1 MASRQSKTKVY
12 KAAQAPELEHA
23 KSISQSFES
32 FQQSQLSATTSI
44 NYVHY
49 QSEEEPQEL
58 MLRSRADITRLVILT
73 SQRGWIDS
81 IPGPDVSANNSI
93 EVFFIYK
100 DLVANPLMPAEQ
112 EKLQISA
119 PSFEALATRLTL
131 PSAFIFALSRHY
143 LPNGRGFRQLKIDND
158 ASPVYDCW
166 YFIPVRV
173 QMEPQAGIAEDERGA
188 GQMNPFH
195 KLHLPNA
202 RRNIF
207 RSCIGVFTR
216 VDPASKKVTVVTF
229 DFMHGRWCK
238 VAQEPQTR
246 IAEVMKH
253 QKSTDETSTRHCNG
267 AFIHLVYISSSVRWW
282 TNSLNSVNEQLIAYE
297 MKLQSELDAAGVT
310 PEATLT
316 KLSRALHSIS
326 AHLHRYLSELKSLH
340 GIVTDLIDFYDS
352 MYSDKAGEDED
363 EALEKANRGF
373 NQVLSQIEA
382 SLDFATELEKKTQ
395 NILDLLFNR
404 IQINSDRLLVAN
416 GRAMEEILR
425 AMRADT
431 EVGRKMAD
439 ASHQLAV
446 EMKRDSIAMRTI
458 AIITMAFL
466 PAATFATV
474 LSMPFFSDN
483 PWLKE
488 ADRFWVWILLT
499 VPATGGC
506 FLFYRLWRKN
516 SQRKVADE
524 EEATSGGT

>member
-1 MASRQSKTKVY
+1 MASRQSKTKAY

-32 FQQSQLSATTSI
+32 FQQSQLSATTNI

-49 QSEEEPQEL
+49 QSEGEPQEL
-58 MLRSRADITRLVILT
+58 TLRSRTDITRL
-73 SQRGWIDS
+73 
-81 IPGPDVSANNSI
+81 PDVSANNSI
-93 EVFFIYK
+93 EFFRARK
-100 DLVANPLMPAEQ
+100 TANLSAKLRSAGHTTYPSLGLHLCAFSPL
-112 EKLQISA
+112 S
-119 PSFEALATRLTL
+119 
-131 PSAFIFALSRHY
+131 
-143 LPNGRGFRQLKIDND
+143 PNGRGFRQLKIDND
-158 ASPVYDCW
+158 ASQVFDCW

-173 QMEPQAGIAEDERGA
+173 QMEPQAGVAEDERGA

-267 AFIHLVYISSSVRWW
+267 AFVHLVYISSAVRWW

-326 AHLHRYLSELKSLH
+326 AHLHRYLSELKSLQ
-340 GIVTDLIDFYDS
+340 GIVTDLIDFYAS
-352 MYSDKAGEDED
+352 MYSDSEGEDED
-363 EALEKANRGF
+363 EGLEKAKRGF

-431 EVGRKMAD
+431 DVGRKMAD

-466 PAATFATV
+466 PAATFATI

-488 ADRFWVWILLT
+488 ADRFWVWILFT
-499 VPATGGC
+499 VPATAGC
-506 FLFYRLWRKN
+506 FLFYRLWRKK

>member
-1 MASRQSKTKVY
+1 MTPRQSKSKAY
-12 KAAQAPELEHA
+12 KAAQAPELEHG

-32 FQQSQLSATTSI
+32 FQQSQLSAITNI

-49 QSEEEPQEL
+49 QAEAEPQEL
-58 MLRSRADITRLVILT
+58 TLRSRADITKL
-73 SQRGWIDS
+73 
-81 IPGPDVSANNSI
+81 PDVSAGKSI
-93 EVFFIYK
+93 ELFFVYK
-100 DLVANPLMPAEQ
+100 DLVTNPLLPEEQ

-143 LPNGRGFRQLKIDND
+143 LPNGRGFRQLKIGND
-158 ASPVYDCW
+158 ASQVYDCW
-166 YFIPVRV
+166 YFLPVRV
-173 QMEPQAGIAEDERGA
+173 QMEPQDGVDEDERGA

-207 RSCIGVFTR
+207 RSCVGIFTR
-216 VDPASKKVTVVTF
+216 VDPTHKKVTVATF
-229 DFMHGRWCK
+229 DFMHGRWSK
-238 VAQEPQTR
+238 VAQEPKTR
-246 IAEVMKH
+246 IAEVVKH
-253 QKSTDETSTRHCNG
+253 QKSTDESSTRHCNG
-267 AFIHLVYISSSVRWW
+267 AFVHLVYISSAVRWW

-326 AHLHRYLSELKSLH
+326 AHLHRYLSEIKSLQ
-340 GIVTDLIDFYDS
+340 GIVTDLTDFYES
-352 MYSDKAGEDED
+352 MYSDKEGGAEDE
-363 EALEKANRGF
+363 ELEKANRGF
-373 NQVLSQIEA
+373 QQVLSQIEA

-431 EVGRKMAD
+431 DIGRKMAD

-466 PAATFATV
+466 PAATFATI
-474 LSMPFFSDN
+474 LSMPFFSDE

-499 VPATGGC
+499 VPATAGC
-506 FLFYRLWRKN
+506 FTFYRLWRKK
-516 SQRKVADE
+516 SQRKVIDE
-524 EEATSGGT
+524 EAATDGS